1 MTTATALDC
10 AECEDEGTVECYE
23 CNGMGRIEQDCP
35 ECVDGFVET
44 HFPSEK
50 CDFPG
55 DHTGC
60 YESCDECLGSGNI
73 APDCEACEARGEVD
87 CSECS

>member
-1 MTTATALDC
+1 MTIATEIEC
-10 AECEDEGTVECYE
+10 AECEDEGTVECYD

-35 ECVDGFVET
+35 ECVDGFVE
-44 HFPSEK
+44 SEK
-50 CDFPG
+50 HDCPDCEG
-55 DHTGC
+55 H

-73 APDCEACEARGEVD
+73 EPDCETCEARGEVD